1 MGANSGA
8 TAAACKSIKETTTAS
23 TRGTTSASIR
33 ATRSTSTKA
42 STAAAKADT
51 EADYVAIKTIT
62 ISTRARFPAVS
73 AATDMCIDKKKKCT
87 FFGPREKRGRKPHR
101 KDKQKE
107 SCDNSNVNIINIA
120 VDDQRCYSSSE
131 PIPDLREGVLCILRP
146 DIVIDKGNLQED
158 NSLNQERQALLE
170 GSDIISQGF
179 NVFTEDEMRWLL
191 NNI

>member
-1 MGANSGA
+1 MGPRRYSLL
-8 TAAACKSIKETTTAS
+8 ACDSCNKGHQACVMEK
-23 TRGTTSASIR
+23 GSAFCNR
-33 ATRSTSTKA
+33 
-42 STAAAKADT
+42 
-51 EADYVAIKTIT
+51 
-62 ISTRARFPAVS
+62 
-73 AATDMCIDKKKKCT
+73 CIDKKKKCT